1 MSKDSSQNLSEDARK
16 TPEDTRQASED
27 THQISED
34 TCETSEDTH
43 QISEDTCETS
53 ENSAEIRSEHSDILD
68 FLWEGQKSTKEIA
81 NHLSVHESTAR
92 TYLVPLRS
100 QGKIVVVKKGTYRLG
115 DELAPW
121 TERKNEKI
129 IDSLMKL
136 YEKVLKQ
143 HLQQEDIS
151 QNDLKGLILMAD
163 RLMKRWYL
171 VHRGYDSNTRQAV
184 EDAKQKTESREKQAL
199 EGLPPAEQL
208 EVVGDYDVEMRG
220 LLESLPEAEKKKI
233 TV

>member
-100 QGKIVVVKKGTYRLG
+100 QGKIAVVKKGTYRLG

-171 VHRGYDSNTRQAV
+171 VHRGYDTNTRQAV
-184 EDAKQKTESREKQAL
+184 EDAKHKTVEREKQDL
-199 EGLPPAEQL
+199 ENAPPEDQRT
-208 EVVGDYDVEMRG
+208 EVGHFHSELKVLWDN
-220 LLESLPEAEKKKI
+220 LPESEKKSK